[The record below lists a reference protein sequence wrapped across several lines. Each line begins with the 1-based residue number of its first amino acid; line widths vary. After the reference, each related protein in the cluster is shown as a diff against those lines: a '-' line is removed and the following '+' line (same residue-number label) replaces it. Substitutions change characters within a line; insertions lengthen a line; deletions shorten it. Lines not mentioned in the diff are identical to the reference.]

1 MNFKSIF
8 STAFFASILLTAHHS
23 FSQEQS
29 RCGIDYIYSKK
40 IAENPAIAADL
51 EAFRQKRAHA
61 DASPVENRAATRII
75 PVVFHVLHQNGSENI
90 SKEQI
95 QSAIAQLNED
105 FSLTNPDAGN
115 LRSIFTSVQANAEIE
130 FRLANK
136 DPQGNCTDG
145 IVRVYSTLTNDAED
159 DEALKDVSRW
169 PNTKYLNIWVV
180 KSIASDDGFVTLGY
194 AYLPSVVNWG
204 PELDGIVVR
213 SDRVGTIGTSPGT
226 GRTLTHEIGHYLGLD
241 HTFEGGCSGSGDG
254 VSDTPKAAD
263 ANFGCDYNTNSCTN
277 ESPDKPD
284 MIENYMDYSNDNCQI
299 TFTNGQKNVFNNTF
313 SDERA
318 SLISNSNLIATG
330 TNDLILDVCAP
341 TADFASN
348 IQQVCEGGSI
358 TYTDNSWGG
367 DATTWDWSFPG
378 GTPSTSTEENP
389 TVTYN
394 TAGTFSATLVA
405 GNSTGT
411 DSYTRTNY
419 VRVSGDAMYNASFYS
434 EGFESASTFSN
445 DWQIISYGTAN
456 TWERNTAYKYSGT
469 ASVRM
474 NNYSN
479 TLGEIDDLIS
489 PSYNLSMVNDPTMT
503 FKYAF
508 AQKTTD
514 NTDRLRVQVSTT
526 CGATWTTRWV
536 SSSEALGTVAA
547 QNGPLYPTQQSQW
560 KEVEVSIPTTVA
572 ASDNVRFKFEFTAG
586 GGNFLYIDDI
596 NITGAVGI
604 SEAAEAGISI
614 YPNPATNVITVD
626 LANEIRNAKA
636 EIRNITGQ
644 LISQSSI
651 NNQKSTLDISGL
663 SSGIYFLRL
672 FSENIDV
679 TEKIVVT
686 GK

>member
-1 MNFKSIF
+1 MYFKSPI
-8 STAFFASILLTAHHS
+8 SITVIASLFFTVQTS
-23 FSQEQS
+23 FAQEQT

-40 IAENPAIAADL
+40 ISENPAIADDL
-51 EAFRQKRAHA
+51 ETYRQKRAHA
-61 DASPVENRAATRII
+61 DANPIENRAATRII

-95 QSAIAQLNED
+95 QSAITQLNQD
-105 FSLTNPDAGN
+105 YSLTNADAGN

-136 DPQGNCTDG
+136 DPNGNCTDG
-145 IVRVYSTLTNDAED
+145 IVRVYSPFTNNGADED
-159 DEALKDVSRW
+159 IKSVSRW
-169 PNTKYLNIWVV
+169 PNTKYLNIWVI
-180 KSIASDDGFVTLGY
+180 KSIPSDEPGFVTLGY

-213 SDRVGTIGTSPGT
+213 SDRVGTIGTSSGT

-241 HTFEGGCSGSGDG
+241 HTFEGGCQGSGDG

-263 ANFGCDYNTNSCTN
+263 ANFGCDYSINSCTN

-284 MIENYMDYSNDNCQI
+284 MIENYMDYSNDNCQVA
-299 TFTNGQKNVFNNTF
+299 FTNGQKNVFNSTF

-318 SLISNSNLIATG
+318 SLVSNSNLIATG

-341 TADFASN
+341 TASFASN
-348 IQQVCEGGSI
+348 VQTVCEGGSI
-358 TYTDNSWGG
+358 TFNDDSWGG
-367 DATTWDWSFPG
+367 DATSWEWSFPG
-378 GTPSTSTEENP
+378 GTPSASTDQNP
-389 TVTYN
+389 TITYN
-394 TAGTFSATLVA
+394 TSGTYSVTLTA
-405 GNSTGT
+405 SNNTGS

-419 VRVSGDAMYNASFYS
+419 VNVSGDAMYNAQFYS
-434 EGFESASTFSN
+434 EGFESSSDFSS
-445 DWQIISYGTAN
+445 DWTIVNYTSNN
-456 TWERNTAYKYSGT
+456 TWERNTSYKYSGT

-479 TLGEIDDLIS
+479 TAGEVDDLIS
-489 PSYNLSMVNDPTMT
+489 PSYNLSMVTEPTMT

-508 AQKTTD
+508 AQRTTD
-514 NTDRLRVQVSTT
+514 NTDRLRVQVSTN
-526 CGATWTTRWV
+526 CGETWSTRWV
-536 SSSEALGTVAA
+536 KSNEALGTVTA

-560 KEVEVSIPTTVA
+560 QEVEVSLPTNVA
-572 ASDNVRFKFEFTAG
+572 SSDNVRFKFEFTCG

-596 NITGAVGI
+596 NITGSVGI
-604 SEAAEAGISI
+604 SQTQQAGISI
-614 YPNPATNVITVD
+614 YPNPATNVVTVE
-626 LANEIRNAKA
+626 LANELRNVKA

-644 LISQSSI
+644 VISQASI
-651 NNQKSTLDISGL
+651 TNQKSTLDISDL

-672 FSENIDV
+672 FSENLEV
-679 TEKIVVT
+679 TEKIVVA